1 MDRIQLKPL
10 AKINLGLNVVGL
22 REDGYHEVRMVMQ
35 SLKLHDDLVMKKQPE
50 GVSMKTNLSYL
61 PCDNSNLVVR
71 AVEMLRSD
79 FGITTGVDINL
90 RKVIPVAGGMAGG
103 SSDAASALYGM
114 NELFELGLSQ
124 EQLMKYGLKLGAD
137 VPFCIMRGT
146 ALSEG
151 IGEILTPLPSP
162 PGASVLI
169 VKPKMGVST
178 KAVYDAY
185 DALEQP
191 EHPDIDALIQGLRSG
206 RWDEIQKGMGNS
218 LEAVTIPMH
227 PIIENIKKMMMD
239 KGAFISMMSGSGP
252 TVFGIYESAHDAQMA
267 AKSFTGMQG
276 VQRVAVTGFYNGKGR
291 MLS

>member
-71 AVEMLRSD
+71 AVEMLRTD

-124 EQLMKYGLKLGAD
+124 EKLMKYGLKLGAD

-169 VKPKMGVST
+169 VKPKVGVST

-276 VQRVAVTGFYNGKGR
+276 VQQVAVTGFYNGKGR